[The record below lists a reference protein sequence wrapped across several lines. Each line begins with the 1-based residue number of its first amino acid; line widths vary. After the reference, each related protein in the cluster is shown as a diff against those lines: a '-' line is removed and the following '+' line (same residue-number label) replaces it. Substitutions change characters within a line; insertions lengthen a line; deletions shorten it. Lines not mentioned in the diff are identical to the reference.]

1 VVPIAVYGTADVM
14 PKGRKLLRPGVIR
27 LLAGDPI
34 PTAGLKANDRDRF
47 TQGLQARV
55 SELMD
60 RVVQIPS

>member
-1 VVPIAVYGTADVM
+1 M